1 MPLLI
6 NHVQVNIPFA
16 MLCDSYLNR
25 FIKQRLNPEIGLDA
39 AVLERYSLSDFT
51 DIAKEF
57 HNHSLTITLHAPF
70 IDLSP
75 GSPDKSIRAVTRHRF
90 EQVLQLVPIFKPE
103 TVVCHVGYDRERYSF
118 IKDIWF
124 ENSLKMWSWLGTR
137 IGNEGSLLMLENVYE
152 DNPEDIKT
160 LFNNLKNQNAG
171 FCFDIGHQAVFSS
184 VPLVNWLEFLGS
196 YLGQLHMHDNCGK
209 EDEHLAM
216 GQGSINFQPLFDYLK
231 SRRKNPPVIT
241 LEPHREEDLRP
252 SLKYLEKFWTW

>member
-1 MPLLI
+1 MS
-6 NHVQVNIPFA
+6 A
-16 MLCDSYLNR
+16 MTG
-25 FIKQRLNPEIGLDA
+25 K
-39 AVLERYSLSDFT
+39 
-51 DIAKEF
+51 
-57 HNHSLTITLHAPF
+57 
-70 IDLSP
+70 
-75 GSPDKSIRAVTRHRF
+75 
-90 EQVLQLVPIFKPE
+90 
-103 TVVCHVGYDRERYSF
+103 RYSF